1 MGLAEDYLLIRESV
15 ISVIETGALE
25 AIGEELKQE
34 IDEYA
39 RDTYLGG
46 ASNSRPKLFGNGDY
60 TIFHDALSVTVWNR
74 TVMQGTDYGTPEVDF
89 VEGGYPEYNMPG
101 PRPFMEKARD
111 QYVDSG
117 RADNIIQ
124 GVLNAAGLG

>member
-1 MGLAEDYLLIRESV
+1 MSLITDYMTIRENV
-15 ISVIETGALE
+15 ISVIETGAME
-25 AIGEELKQE
+25 AIGEELKLE

-39 RDTYLGG
+39 RDTYYGS
-46 ASNSRPKLFGNGDY
+46 ADYSRPKLFGNGDY

-74 TVMQGTDYGTPEVDF
+74 TRMQGTDYGIPEVEF
-89 VEGGYPEYNMPG
+89 VEEGYPEYNMPG

-117 RADNIIQ
+117 RADQVIQ
-124 GVLNAAGLG
+124 GVLNAAGLA